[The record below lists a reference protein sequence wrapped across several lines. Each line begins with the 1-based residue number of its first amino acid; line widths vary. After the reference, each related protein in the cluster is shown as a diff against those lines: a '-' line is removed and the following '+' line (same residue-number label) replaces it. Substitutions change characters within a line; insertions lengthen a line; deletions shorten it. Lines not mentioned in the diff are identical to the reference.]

1 MHHEDASFAADA
13 PPRAAELLRTA
24 RGTRAQLSE
33 SDMAMPRHAS
43 PEARHVV
50 AGLLDRAAQA

>member
-24 RGTRAQLSE
+24 RGTRAQLS
-33 SDMAMPRHAS
+33 DMAMPRHAS